1 MPGSTA
7 SSDGFDRSPLHGVEG
22 GGGAEEENAQDD
34 GPDQAVEVKTERG
47 DGSAGGEGGEEGG
60 QRQGPNLGPVPQPG
74 GITTQ
79 GKIFIG
85 GLTTDTTEQDLKMH
99 FEKFGELT
107 DVVVMRDKATHKGRG
122 FGFVTFKDEKNVDK
136 VIECK
141 GDHEIRGRQ
150 VDVKSAVR
158 REEIEKPDRR
168 GGPSASYDDG
178 PIKKVFVGGL
188 DNNTGEEEVRK
199 YFSKFGNLEEVLT

>member
-7 SSDGFDRSPLHGVEG
+7 SSDGFDRSPLHGVEE

-34 GPDQAVEVKTERG
+34 GPEQAVDVKTEGG

-60 QRQGPNLGPVPQPG
+60 HRQGPNLGPVPQPG

-136 VIECK
+136 VIESTTFTK
-141 GDHEIRGRQ
+141 SEDDRVGVKNTVPRQ
-150 VDVKSAVR
+150 
-158 REEIEKPDRR
+158 EIEKPDRR
-168 GGPSASYDDG
+168 GGPSATYDDG

-199 YFSKFGNLEEVLT
+199 YFSKFGNLEEVPT